1 MTFVLC
7 GKGMGRAG
15 RGGEG
20 YKKNLKSQSLFAFS
34 TVTVMRP
41 ESSDLDLNL
50 TSQQSLGEKLGMNQV
65 LFRIFC
71 DFIQISI
78 FFSFH

>member
-1 MTFVLC
+1 MVVRDT
-7 GKGMGRAG
+7 
-15 RGGEG
+15 
-20 YKKNLKSQSLFAFS
+20 KKNLKSQSLFAFS

-65 LFRIFC
+65 LSRIFC

-78 FFSFH
+78 FFLSIDKLPGLR